1 LFYVFYDWTF
11 LPPPHPPTHTLVW
24 DWLRH
29 CWLSVW
35 LSMKATIGFIV
46 HHDFKLLFRVHTSKF
61 GKYLLLFLRL
71 ISSQFLSL
79 AQYGNIRL
87 RISLTLF
94 GVLKTSHVIENSICS
109 NVVFSEFYD
118 IVRSSNLIE
127 ISVYRLSKLYFFNK
141 LLYVSFCSGY
151 DDFEYYNNPCKS
163 NGSRIDQTRE
173 TTSSRCNLH
182 PW

>member
-1 LFYVFYDWTF
+1 MYFMIGPSS
-11 LPPPHPPTHTLVW
+11 PPPPPPTHTLVW
-24 DWLRH
+24 GWLRP
-29 CWLSVW
+29 CWLSVARHDM
-35 LSMKATIGFIV
+35 SMKATIGFIV

-61 GKYLLLFLRL
+61 GKCLLLFLRL
-71 ISSQFLSL
+71 TSSQFLSL
-79 AQYGNIRL
+79 AQYVNIRL
-87 RISLTLF
+87 SISLTLF
-94 GVLKTSHVIENSICS
+94 GVLKTSHVIDNSICS
-109 NVVFSEFYD
+109 NVVFSEFYY
-118 IVRSSNLIE
+118 IVQT
-127 ISVYRLSKLYFFNK
+127 SVYRLSKLYFFNK